1 MTDELR
7 DALIRIAELKRENS
21 FLWQDAKE
29 AREALSRWIRV
40 SAALWLPIL
49 SFTVIVAFG
58 IGYWIGISR

>member
-29 AREALSRWIRV
+29 AREVLSRWIRA

-49 SFTVIVAFG
+49 SVAAIVAAG
-58 IGYWIGISR
+58 IGYWIGSR